1 MMTKTTSFTAG
12 SHVFG
17 LKRLNTA
24 KGIVETEKE
33 KRKQVLAGINIDVSQ
48 ERYDKETERE
58 RQKDRQKDRQKE

>member
-33 KRKQVLAGINIDVSQ
+33 KKKKRMKKKRSPAAILFLSYWSYTRVSNVENEFNVLF
-48 ERYDKETERE
+48 
-58 RQKDRQKDRQKE
+58 